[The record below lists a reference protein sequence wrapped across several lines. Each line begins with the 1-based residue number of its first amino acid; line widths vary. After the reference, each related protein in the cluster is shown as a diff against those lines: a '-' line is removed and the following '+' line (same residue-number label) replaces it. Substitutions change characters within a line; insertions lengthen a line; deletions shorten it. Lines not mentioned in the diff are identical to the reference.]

1 MANDMIDA
9 TAEVAPVSLD
19 DRVALIRMENDTF
32 FAAAKAQPR
41 DHKSI
46 RDDLVAQLDAYPQLA
61 AECIYSK
68 PVGKDKDSGE
78 MKYATGLSVRCAEAL
93 ADIYGYNRVEA
104 ETLELDAD
112 RVKIVATFTDFARV
126 RVWRTSGILSKTY
139 KDRYG
144 KLQRHQDDRFYGI
157 VCKAEASRLI
167 REAIVRA
174 VPPGLRAQLRE
185 MCERKMAGLLS
196 DKGVQRIIDKYEEIG
211 VKAETLEKHLN
222 KKTSKWT
229 DSDRVT
235 LGKLFNGIEQGD
247 TSIEEVFGGEIEPVG
262 GDKKQRTVPIDD
274 LDNPERVDE
283 SAETTETAPKS
294 KRTKAAEKPAAKADS
309 PKPAEGTTRTSKV
322 LTKEVIQSE
331 IKGCT
336 TEDQLT
342 SNYKYF
348 AKRIDSD
355 LMDWLNSICSEQS
368 EVIRGVDGSSRE

>member
-1 MANDMIDA
+1 MPRGLIANW
-9 TAEVAPVSLD
+9 
-19 DRVALIRMENDTF
+19 RGG
-32 FAAAKAQPR
+32 AAAKAQPR

-368 EVIRGVDGSSRE
+368 EVIRGVDGSSR